1 MRAKRM
7 QRAVA
12 FLGGSSARLQTTCLG
27 VRRALG
33 RRVGDVV
40 LCVGSGQEEHV
51 FPSACSSSSFS
62 SFCAIRV
69 CHAWN
74 NLPTPHPRPKEMI
87 CCFFPAVS

>member
-12 FLGGSSARLQTTCLG
+12 FWEAPRHVCRPRAWASAG
-27 VRRALG
+27 PWG